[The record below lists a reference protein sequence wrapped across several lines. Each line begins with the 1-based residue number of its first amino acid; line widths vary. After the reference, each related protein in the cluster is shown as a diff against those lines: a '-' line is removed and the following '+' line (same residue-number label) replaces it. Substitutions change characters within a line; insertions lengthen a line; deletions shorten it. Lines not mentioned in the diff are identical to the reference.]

1 MKGVNPFGGLRLIFI
16 PTNNVICNIVILI
29 NNVAIAHFEA
39 ENIAD
44 LEIEDKINF
53 FLHQISSYLH
63 KQSFVK
69 KLLRGKRKFVA
80 KRCILHR
87 CLAKL

>member
-1 MKGVNPFGGLRLIFI
+1 MKGVNSNPFV
-16 PTNNVICNIVILI
+16 VIHFNIVIPI

-53 FLHQISSYLH
+53 FLHQISKSYSY
-63 KQSFVK
+63 KQSFLKNFQEESVSLSLK
-69 KLLRGKRKFVA
+69 DVFHIGA
-80 KRCILHR
+80 
-87 CLAKL
+87 